1 MRTTPP
7 APAARGRR
15 SGTVLMETVLVLP
28 VYLALLGGL
37 FIVGDVLVARLRL
50 SSMDRLAAWRGDSP
64 HQASVRDVYAGR
76 IAVPDDPENGFSM
89 VLVDAR
95 TWALDPAADPDG
107 AASGGGAAAVE
118 LAGNGWADLVYGR
131 ADAEVDVPF
140 WVASANAPLLSDP
153 DAAGRFRFQSRAV
166 LYPGMAGGESG
177 RVFLVRRRG
186 TPDPAVPRRTA
197 TAAALAS
204 TWSSIVADPL
214 PGLRTAPS
222 VASPP
227 RDGAGTYVR
236 HPVAVLLG
244 E

>member
-1 MRTTPP
+1 
-7 APAARGRR
+7 
-15 SGTVLMETVLVLP
+15 METVLVLP

-37 FIVGDVLVARLRL
+37 FIVGDVLVGRLRL

-76 IAVPDDPENGFSM
+76 IADPDDPGSGASM
-89 VLVDAR
+89 ILDEAR
-95 TWALDPAADPDG
+95 TWALDPSADPDG
-107 AASGGGAAAVE
+107 TASGGGSAAVE

-140 WVASANAPLLSDP
+140 WVGAANAPLLSDP

-177 RVFLVRRRG
+177 RVFLVRRR
-186 TPDPAVPRRTA
+186 TAPDPAVPRRDA
-197 TAAALAS
+197 TAAALAT
-204 TWSSIVADPL
+204 TWAAVVADPL
-214 PGLRTAPS
+214 PGLRTAPA
-222 VASPP
+222 VASPAG
-227 RDGAGTYVR
+227 DGAGTYVR
-236 HPVAVLLG
+236 HPVAVALG